1 MRQVRVG
8 VFETNSSSTHSLT
21 IVSKE
26 EYEKFKSGDFV
37 WNKDFSKLQSLE
49 EAKKDL
55 IDERK
60 KWDKGFEETPESVE
74 ELLEETTETYENFG
88 SNYETFNQEYKTKS
102 GEEVVAFGYY
112 GYDG

>member
-1 MRQVRVG
+1 MKQIRVG

-49 EAKKDL
+49 DAKKEL
-55 IDERK
+55 IKERK
-60 KWDKGFEETPESVE
+60 KWDEDFEETPENVE
-74 ELLEETTETYENFG
+74 ELLEETTETYDNFG
-88 SNYETFNQEYKTKS
+88 SDYETFKREYKTKS
-102 GEEVVAFGYY
+102 GEEIVAFGYY
-112 GYDG
+112 GMDN